1 VGGPGDRRIMVSAEV
16 SQAAAQEVSQ
26 VGTRLDEDHAPETNG
41 RMSVCRR
48 CGTLTDGPAGRHHVP
63 VERQLAR
70 SSEWLMAQSRQRHID
85 RARVQ
90 HLK

>member
-1 VGGPGDRRIMVSAEV
+1 MGAPSDRRIMVSAEV
-16 SQAAAQEVSQ
+16 SQEASQ

-48 CGTLTDGPAGRHHVP
+48 CGTLTDGPAGRHHAP
-63 VERQLAR
+63 VERQLDR
-70 SSEWLMAQSRQRHID
+70 SSEWLIARSRQRHID